1 MSHRGRS
8 NGWDHNKRVA
18 AMPRP
23 NGQQCPC
30 TGCNQHPGRC
40 TTSLWP
46 NNSEADHVIP
56 VADGGDTG
64 PLRWMC
70 RACNRSKGADLGNRR
85 RGKAKP
91 KPFVRADWGTPDD
104 PGWTPHPRGAGSPRV
119 DP

>member
-1 MSHRGRS
+1 MGNDSPGM
-8 NGWDHNKRVA
+8 GWEHKKRVA
-18 AMPRP
+18 EMVPP

-46 NNSEADHVIP
+46 TNSEADHILARVN
-56 VADGGDTG
+56 GGNNG

-70 RACNRSKGADLGNRR
+70 RACNRSRGATLGNRL

-91 KPFVRADWGTPDD
+91 ATPPPFTR
-104 PGWTPHPRGAGSPRV
+104 PRW
-119 DP
+119 